1 MPQLDLLDFA
11 DLESGSLAKDYSN
24 FEYRF
29 PEPQYLGA
37 KYTHLEWIR
46 KFIPQ
51 GSKRAID
58 GFAGSHSVAFLLK
71 QMGIETIS
79 NDYLNFNNQIGVAL
93 IQNQGVKLNA
103 EDLKV
108 LFDEN
113 VDSSS
118 HSLIQSNYSNLF
130 FLSEEAAFLDR
141 FRFNVERITCE
152 YKRALAICVMNRSM
166 TRKITMGHFAHTQ
179 ALIYASNPERVKRN
193 KSLIR
198 PLREIFNEIL
208 PSYNQAVFSNGKL
221 NQSHN
226 SNILDLIPN
235 LPDVDL
241 VYFDPP
247 YCGSHS
253 DYQGFYHLLE
263 TYTEYWRDK
272 SFINSIRRY
281 EPQRYSGFDKKS
293 SALASF
299 EKLFEVS
306 ENIPTWLISYNDRS
320 FPSITDFEKIIS
332 KYREVVVES
341 KTYEAGRGGKGSVA
355 GSKEILFVCTPKRF
369 Y

>member
-1 MPQLDLLDFA
+1 MSQLDLLDFSE
-11 DLESGSLAKDYSN
+11 LESGSLPKDYSN
-24 FEYRF
+24 FEHRF

-46 KFIPQ
+46 KFIPH
-51 GSKRAID
+51 STKIALD

-71 QMGIETIS
+71 QIGIQTIS

-93 IQNQGVKLNA
+93 IKNQGVKLNNY
-103 EDLKV
+103 DLKV

-113 VDSSS
+113 VDFSS
-118 HSLIQSNYSNLF
+118 HTLIQNNYANLF
-130 FLSEEAAFLDR
+130 FIPEEAAFLDR
-141 FRFNVERITCE
+141 FRFNVERIACE
-152 YKRALAICVMNRSM
+152 YKRALAICIMNRSM

-179 ALIYASNPERVKRN
+179 ALIYASNPDRIKRN

-198 PLREIFNEIL
+198 PLREIFNELL
-208 PSYNQAVFSNGKL
+208 PFYNQAVFSNGKS
-221 NQSHN
+221 NQSYN
-226 SNILDLIPN
+226 SNILELIPN
-235 LPDVDL
+235 LTNVDL
-241 VYFDPP
+241 AYFDPP

-272 SFINSIRRY
+272 SFINSIKRY
-281 EPQRYSGFDKKS
+281 EPQRHSGFDKKS
-293 SALASF
+293 SALDSLN
-299 EKLFEVS
+299 KLFEIS
-306 ENIPTWLISYNDRS
+306 ESIPTWLISYNDRS
-320 FPSITDFEKIIS
+320 YPNISDFKQMIS
-332 KYREVVVES
+332 KHRDVIVES

-355 GSKEILFVCTPKRF
+355 GSKEILFICTPKRF